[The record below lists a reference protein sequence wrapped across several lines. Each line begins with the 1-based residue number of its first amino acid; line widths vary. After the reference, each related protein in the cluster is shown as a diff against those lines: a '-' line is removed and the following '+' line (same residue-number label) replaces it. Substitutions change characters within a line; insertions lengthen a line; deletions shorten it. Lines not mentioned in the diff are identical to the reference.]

1 MTRDVVVIGGG
12 LSGLAAACELSRLGI
27 GGTLIEVK
35 PRLGGSIETRQVG
48 DFLLDGG
55 PFVIEK
61 YGPWP
66 FLAELGLR
74 DALTPIGRYRDA
86 ELVIFKAGTEILVS
100 ALVERITLTV
110 MTRMAVSSVGPLPSG
125 GFGVCLENGL
135 LLDARALIIAAPARC
150 ADHMLRSLAPEAAL
164 RLFDYRYDPVAR
176 VSLGYRRADLDG
188 LTPNLPTG
196 GVCKFFE
203 TYDHP
208 ARVPMGHVL
217 ARAAVRLDAAGRID
231 TPEAAL
237 EAVRTWVGP
246 AEPVVEWAHYWPE
259 ADPLTCYL
267 PEHADNM
274 DAIEQILPER
284 VALVGSDYRA
294 RRLDQ
299 QVEQGRA
306 AARRIAAQL
315 VN

>member
-12 LSGLAAACELSRLGI
+12 LSGLAAAYELSKLGI

-35 PRLGGSIETRQVG
+35 PRLGGSILTQQIG

-55 PFVIEK
+55 PFVFEK

-66 FLAELGLR
+66 FLADLGLR

-86 ELVIFKAGTEILVS
+86 ELVIFKAGTQTLVD
-100 ALVERITLTV
+100 ALIERITLTV
-110 MTRMAVSSVGPLPSG
+110 MTRMAVSSIGPLPSG

-135 LLDARALIIAAPARC
+135 LLDARALIIAVPARY

-164 RLFDYRYDPVAR
+164 RLFDYRYDPVVR
-176 VSLGYRRADLDG
+176 VSLGCRRADLDG
-188 LTPNLPTG
+188 LTPALPTG

-203 TYDHP
+203 TYDQP
-208 ARVPMGHVL
+208 TRVPIGHVL
-217 ARAAVRLDAAGRID
+217 VRAGVRLDEAGRIN
-231 TPEAAL
+231 TPDAAVD
-237 EAVRTWVGP
+237 AVRAWIKP
-246 AEPVVEWAHYWPE
+246 AEPVLAWAHYWPE

-274 DAIEQILPER
+274 DAIDQLLPER

-306 AARRIAAQL
+306 AARKIAAQL
-315 VN
+315 TE